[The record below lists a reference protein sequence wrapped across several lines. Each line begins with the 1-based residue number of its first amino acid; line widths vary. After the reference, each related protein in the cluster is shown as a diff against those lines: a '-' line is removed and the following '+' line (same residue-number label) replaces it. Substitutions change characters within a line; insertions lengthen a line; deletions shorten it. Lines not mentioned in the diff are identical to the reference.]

1 MNFLSQCGIA
11 ATVVGDPK
19 QSQPINL
26 SSGERGN
33 DDYYNSFSAIDWII
47 KSASHDTLH
56 ITHRL
61 PDTLAKLVDDFAG
74 YGGLASAPEVAER
87 RLNITN
93 SECVDHSF
101 KQIINPEDVITW
113 I

>member
-26 SSGERGN
+26 SSGRRSN
-33 DDYYNSFSAIDWII
+33 DDHYNSFSAIDWII

-61 PDTLAKLVDDFAG
+61 PDILAKLVDDFAE
-74 YGGLASAPEVAER
+74 YGGLESASEVAGR
-87 RLNITN
+87 RLNISN
-93 SECVDHSF
+93 IECADVDF
-101 KQIINPEDVITW
+101 NIPF
-113 I
+113 